1 MMQPRRYPRII
12 KHRMANLGIY
22 PYAQD
27 GPRIMHFLRRAQSYH
42 QTLVRQSITLTQT
55 LKRCVD
61 LETKL
66 DECRQFIEATET
78 PSGCCMCGSAEGQ
91 CDENHGF
98 TDSGLYHSGQMVEQ
112 IQQLLDKGLRDHW
125 HGKTVPELGQ
135 ALNARE
141 WENKKLRGLLD
152 PMKAALSRWENGHAF
167 DNHGA
172 DRELQRRLEQWR
184 NQT

>member
-1 MMQPRRYPRII
+1 MKERRYPRIT
-12 KHRMANLGIY
+12 R
-22 PYAQD
+22 
-27 GPRIMHFLRRAQSYH
+27 LRRARLGLKPYTPVYAQAMGVFGAAARSRN
-42 QTLVRQSITLTQT
+42 LLIKRSIDLTQS
-55 LKRCVD
+55 LRRCVE

-66 DECRQFIEATET
+66 DECRQFIEATES

-112 IQQLLDKGLRDHW
+112 IKQLLDKGLRDHW